1 MAEQMVVDESKF
13 QEMIAREV
21 TKILRSGY
29 QDMDE
34 VRKSPAGAIIRVDAK
49 LENLQEKVEIIE
61 GKVDRLSAQVEA
73 YRAETKQENV
83 ALRAEMAKNN
93 ESLRAE
99 MAKNID
105 PLRIDNQNIRNEMA
119 TKSHINL
126 IYGLLIA
133 LVGFVGTIIVKLFFF
148 AP

>member
-1 MAEQMVVDESKF
+1 
-13 QEMIAREV
+13 
-21 TKILRSGY
+21 
-29 QDMDE
+29 MDE
-34 VRKSPAGAIIRVDAK
+34 IRKSPAGAIIRVDAK

-105 PLRIDNQNIRNEMA
+105 TLRTDNQNIRNEITTMRNEMA

-133 LVGFVGTIIVKLFFF
+133 LVGFVGTIMVKLFFF